1 MYATTKPGCIQWG
14 CSWDQFGPAS
24 ATGSQ
29 ARQLMRA
36 ITGNLEVPGGDGMPG
51 PALNFITDEELELN
65 ELLPEEQKAK
75 QIGSDKFKLTSW
87 PGYTLISNNA
97 KRTWG
102 KTLPAECSAR
112 LTARACS
119 RRSSP
124 ASPTRSVLSSAT
136 RPTR

>member
-1 MYATTKPGCIQWG
+1 
-14 CSWDQFGPAS
+14 
-24 ATGSQ
+24 
-29 ARQLMRA
+29 
-36 ITGNLEVPGGDGMPG
+36 MPG

-102 KTLPAECSAR
+102 KTLPAEWFCEAHGPSVFKAILTGRALPNPCSHLQR
-112 LTARACS
+112 DQPGELLR
-119 RRSSP
+119 
-124 ASPTRSVLSSAT
+124 
-136 RPTR
+136 